1 MILADSY
8 WLRTIKQKTDF
19 FLIETW
25 VYFLQCFKEFYS
37 LGRIKIST
45 QRKVLSGFNFTST
58 CRHSIYCISQTMSK
72 FMFMEMTKL
81 KSKVEKEFNT
91 KQVDYR
97 LRIIIIFLFF
107 SYVID
112 FFKILTDLQ
121 YLITVATLFHSSM
134 LYREKSIFER
144 FSSWQKEF
152 NFRGWYLKDNLFE
165 RRNPKVLFCY

>member
-1 MILADSY
+1 
-8 WLRTIKQKTDF
+8 
-19 FLIETW
+19 
-25 VYFLQCFKEFYS
+25 
-37 LGRIKIST
+37 
-45 QRKVLSGFNFTST
+45 
-58 CRHSIYCISQTMSK
+58 
-72 FMFMEMTKL
+72 MFMEMTKL

-134 LYREKSIFER
+134 LYREKKHF
-144 FSSWQKEF
+144 
-152 NFRGWYLKDNLFE
+152 
-165 RRNPKVLFCY
+165 